1 MYIFNYRSYA
11 YSLISSHAY
20 SFIGYYAYSFITGY
34 AYSQGISESILGI
47 LMAAGSIFGII
58 GTFTYPRLQRRIGL
72 ERTGLFG
79 LGSEIFCLCFCVAA
93 VFAPGSPFDLLH
105 RTRDSPSQNISMVLT
120 TPSVMVDTIDNNTIT
135 YNITDIS
142 NISKTHSKPS
152 SYISIGLYLG
162 GLITA
167 RFGKCAYILIITWWS
182 YCSTIW

>member
-1 MYIFNYRSYA
+1 MMYVHIVIHTSSA
-11 YSLISSHAY
+11 YSVITSHKY
-20 SFIGYYAYSFITGY
+20 SYITGY

-105 RTRDSPSQNISMVLT
+105 RTRDSPSQSVSMVTT
-120 TPSVMVDTIDNNTIT
+120 TPSIIVDNNTIT
-135 YNITDIS
+135 YNVTDIS
-142 NISKTHSKPS
+142 NISKTHSEQS

-162 GLITA
+162 GLIGA
-167 RFGKCAYILIITWWS
+167 RFGKCAYILIIM
-182 YCSTIW
+182 